1 MQGRAKRTFRA
12 WKGLM
17 LQENLTQGR
26 AQVAGAQEGA
36 AGAQG
41 AGAASQEGAAGAQ
54 GAGAASQVGAAGAQG
69 AGAASQVGA
78 AGAQGATQAGAQGA
92 MLQQGLRAAR
102 RALMLAAAQ
111 LTSATAQDAAAFSVA
126 SGRMQGTVIVLQ
138 AAGAQTGAQ
147 AGAQAAGVA
156 SQEGVTGV
164 QGATQSPA
172 KALEA
177 ATKRAATERRRLR

>member
-1 MQGRAKRTFRA
+1 M
-12 WKGLM
+12 
-17 LQENLTQGR
+17 
-26 AQVAGAQEGA
+26 
-36 AGAQG
+36 
-41 AGAASQEGAAGAQ
+41 
-54 GAGAASQVGAAGAQG
+54 QG

-92 MLQQGLRAAR
+92 MQQQGLRAAR

-147 AGAQAAGVA
+147 AAGVV

-172 KALEA
+172 IALEA

>member
-1 MQGRAKRTFRA
+1 M
-12 WKGLM
+12 
-17 LQENLTQGR
+17 
-26 AQVAGAQEGA
+26 
-36 AGAQG
+36 QG
-41 AGAASQEGAAGAQ
+41 AGAASQEGAAG
-54 GAGAASQVGAAGAQG
+54 VQG

-92 MLQQGLRAAR
+92 MQQQGLRAAR

-147 AGAQAAGVA
+147 AAGVA

>member
-1 MQGRAKRTFRA
+1 MQGRAKRAFRA

-17 LQENLTQGR
+17 LQENLTQGS
-26 AQVAGAQEGA
+26 AQVAGAQEGAASQEGA

-54 GAGAASQVGAAGAQG
+54 GAGAASQD
-69 AGAASQVGA
+69 GA
-78 AGAQGATQAGAQGA
+78 AGAQGATQAGVQGA
-92 MLQQGLRAAR
+92 TVQQGLRAAR

-111 LTSATAQDAAAFSVA
+111 LTSATAQDAAAFNVA
-126 SGRMQGTVIVLQ
+126 RGRMQGTVIVLQ
-138 AAGAQTGAQ
+138 ATGAQT
-147 AGAQAAGVA
+147 GAQAAGVA